1 MSRCVLC
8 NQSMRHLCTSM
19 PLFILLFWKSVFA
32 GERSVC
38 ICSKIALRSLG
49 LLSFQIQFT
58 YVFISPYASF
68 DLFLMPCWCVWVVL
82 SKDNFTLSVS
92 SWKQSSDMSPK
103 QPVPWSIWCDASVCG
118 LMEEKFDPVWP
129 PPSILNTLHLPSL
142 PHPTDVSLSFTCLPL
157 SASLSTSVFL
167 VMSNQINWTERCDK
181 EGAPWGAMSLPPS
194 LLPPTSPATLR

>member
-38 ICSKIALRSLG
+38 ICSKIALLSLLDYFPFKFNLHMFLFHLM
-49 LLSFQIQFT
+49 LLSIYF
-58 YVFISPYASF
+58 
-68 DLFLMPCWCVWVVL
+68 WCLHIHQVCEVVL

-103 QPVPWSIWCDASVCG
+103 QPVPRSIWCDASVCG

-142 PHPTDVSLSFTCLPL
+142 PHPTDVSLSSTCLPL
-157 SASLSTSVFL
+157 SASLYLCFPGHV
-167 VMSNQINWTERCDK
+167 
-181 EGAPWGAMSLPPS
+181 
-194 LLPPTSPATLR
+194 